1 MVGKDTLLQLVG
13 RASHLPFGGRVPYW
27 HESAQTCLHHPLVS
41 SARYPDEELPASQSV
56 SQPASRVPSQPASP
70 PASRQHPAALAYLQ

>member
-13 RASHLPFGGRVPYW
+13 RASHLPFGGRIPYW

-56 SQPASRVPSQPASP
+56 SQPASARQPADRIP
-70 PASRQHPAALAYLQ
+70 PRLHTCNGIR